1 MSVSVLTFAF
11 TMSSSDVHMV
21 SFGLGEIG
29 LVVTFMTV
37 SYQGGIRLQ
46 LHMTKVWLRWA
57 RGSVGL
63 MVGDISWLL
72 FDGTFGGRWCPRAG

>member
-46 LHMTKVWLRWA
+46 LHMTKVWLR
-57 RGSVGL
+57 
-63 MVGDISWLL
+63 
-72 FDGTFGGRWCPRAG
+72 